1 MNLPA
6 PLLEVLPRDLS
17 AYRAGNTGIDY
28 VHRFDSGRPGPHVLI
43 NALTHGN
50 EICGMVAATH
60 LLDAGVR
67 PRIGTLTVSFA
78 HVEAYAAF
86 RPDAP
91 FENRQLVHNLN
102 RVWSDEWLDG
112 PEHSPELK
120 RARELR
126 PVVAAADHI
135 LDIHSTSQDVPP
147 FWVYPGFERNGRAAL
162 ALGAASGV
170 ALHLL
175 MPQGLGS
182 GTPLIQH
189 GRHGRADDRAGV
201 ALVVECGQHF
211 LRASAE
217 VAQRATLNF
226 LAYFG
231 LIEAPEPAT
240 PAPQRRFELLQTC
253 MVRTPDFRFVRP
265 LIGLESFAQGELI
278 ATDGEAGEIRA
289 PCDDCTVMMPTREP
303 IVGREAV
310 YLTRPLAD

>member
-1 MNLPA
+1 MNHPA
-6 PLLEVLPRDLS
+6 PVLEVLPRDLS
-17 AYRAGNTGIDY
+17 AYRAGNTGVDY

-67 PRIGTLTVSFA
+67 PKIGTLTVSFA

-86 RPDAP
+86 RPETP
-91 FENRQLVHNLN
+91 FANRQLVHNLN
-102 RVWSDEWLDG
+102 RIWSDEWLDG
-112 PEHSPELK
+112 PEQSPELR

-135 LDIHSTSQDVPP
+135 LDIHSTSQDVAP
-147 FWVYPGFERNGRAAL
+147 FWVYPDFERNGRAAL

-182 GTPLIQH
+182 GT
-189 GRHGRADDRAGV
+189 
-201 ALVVECGQHF
+201 
-211 LRASAE
+211 
-217 VAQRATLNF
+217 
-226 LAYFG
+226 
-231 LIEAPEPAT
+231 
-240 PAPQRRFELLQTC
+240 QRRLDLLQTC
-253 MVRTPDFRFVRP
+253 MVRTPAFRFTRP
-265 LIGLESFAQGELI
+265 LVGLETFAQGELI

-310 YLTRPLAD
+310 YLTRPLVA